1 MKDYLLIEKSKF
13 SVKPIA
19 NASDDDKYV
28 LEGVFTE
35 FDSENRNGR
44 VYTRKE
50 FQPHFNALKK
60 VVESGTAVGE
70 LDHPK
75 QFETTLR
82 NVSHKI
88 EEIWMDEENNRV
100 MGKIKLLDTDAGKQA
115 KAIIDAGIPLH
126 ISSRAAGTV
135 TEDKSVKIHK
145 LFTYDLVD
153 TPGFANARLSSVNES
168 FGMLNENT
176 KLDVFSDF
184 AIYEIGKQI
193 KQDIK
198 ELNNKNKH
206 VETMD
211 YLKESEFNKYTDF
224 TKEAIEGVK
233 SEIADMKEIQESII
247 EQNDGIVEEYSN
259 AEFKQKFE
267 SVNQKLSAIENWAD
281 HVKEEFDS
289 IKEANDGGKLGS
301 EDETIEYHV
310 GQEIMGKSIRAIEK
324 TDDGKT
330 TIYFEEEDE
339 PLILEAQLAKGES
352 LQVGQPF
359 RDKGNIVS
367 LEVQDDGSTKVYV
380 DAIDEPFV
388 IGKTKVDN
396 IIDDETLQEKYNDLE
411 AKFESMVKWSQH
423 VTETVS
429 AIEDW
434 SQHTTDTV
442 NGVEKWSQH
451 VTETV
456 SALEDWSDHA
466 TDTVSGVESW
476 SNHVTES
483 VSAIEN
489 WTDHV
494 TESVSSLENSGTKG
508 LSKRTGRINESKIED
523 FKESIYNKLEN
534 ILEAK
539 EQRATDNKSL
549 NESQKV
555 DLNES
560 KQEAPL
566 WMQLMPTKYKETW
579 SDLQEGEKS
588 RIKKRASLFNF
599 VNESSIKSFWNNEFT
614 KENLIR
620 EEKKENV
627 ENPSQS
633 QLTEARLAKLRGF
646 RMV

>member
-13 SVKPIA
+13 SVKPIP
-19 NASDDDKYV
+19 NAEGSDKYV

-115 KAIIDAGIPLH
+115 KAIVDAGIPLH

-176 KLDVFSDF
+176 ELDVFSDF
-184 AIYEIGKQI
+184 AIYETGKQI

-198 ELNNKNKH
+198 ELNTKNNQ

-211 YLKESEFNKYTDF
+211 FIKESEFNKYTDF

-259 AEFKQKFE
+259 AEFKQRFE
-267 SVNQKLSAIENWAD
+267 SVNEKLSAIENWAD

-289 IKEANDGGKLGS
+289 VNESNGNS
-301 EDETIEYHV
+301 EN
-310 GQEIMGKSIRAIEK
+310 KS
-324 TDDGKT
+324 
-330 TIYFEEEDE
+330 
-339 PLILEAQLAKGES
+339 
-352 LQVGQPF
+352 
-359 RDKGNIVS
+359 
-367 LEVQDDGSTKVYV
+367 
-380 DAIDEPFV
+380 
-388 IGKTKVDN
+388 
-396 IIDDETLQEKYNDLE
+396 LQEKYNDLE
-411 AKFESMVKWSQH
+411 AKFESMVKWTEH

-429 AIEDW
+429 AIEEW
-434 SQHTTDTV
+434 SDHATDTIS
-442 NGVEKWSQH
+442 GVEKWSGH

-456 SALEDWSDHA
+456 SALESWSDHA

-494 TESVSSLENSGTKG
+494 TESVSMLENSDTKG
-508 LSKRTGRINESKIED
+508 LNVNKQKINESKIED
-523 FKESIYNKLEN
+523 FKTSIYNKLEN

-555 DLNES
+555 DLNEG
-560 KQEAPL
+560 KEEAPL
-566 WMQLMPTKYKETW
+566 WMQLIPTKYKETY
-579 SDLQEGEKS
+579 SDLQEGEKL

-599 VNESSIKSFWNNEFT
+599 VNESAIKSFWNNEFT
-614 KENLIR
+614 KENLIK

-627 ENPSQS
+627 EKPSQS

-646 RMV
+646 KMI

>member
-19 NASDDDKYV
+19 NASDTDKYV

-50 FQPHFNALKK
+50 FQPHFEALKK

-75 QFETTLR
+75 QFETTLK

-88 EEIWMDEENNRV
+88 EEIWMDEKNNRV

-115 KAIIDAGIPLH
+115 KAIVDAGIPLH

-176 KLDVFSDF
+176 ELDVFSDF

-267 SVNQKLSAIENWAD
+267 SVNQKLSAIEKWAD

-289 IKEANDGGKLGS
+289 VKEGS
-301 EDETIEYHV
+301 D
-310 GQEIMGKSIRAIEK
+310 S
-324 TDDGKT
+324 
-330 TIYFEEEDE
+330 
-339 PLILEAQLAKGES
+339 S
-352 LQVGQPF
+352 
-359 RDKGNIVS
+359 
-367 LEVQDDGSTKVYV
+367 
-380 DAIDEPFV
+380 
-388 IGKTKVDN
+388 
-396 IIDDETLQEKYNDLE
+396 LQEKYDELE
-411 AKFESMVKWSQH
+411 AKFESMVNWSNH

-466 TDTVSGVESW
+466 TDTVSGVEKW

-494 TESVSSLENSGTKG
+494 TESVSSLENSGTKE
-508 LSKRTGRINESKIED
+508 LKNEKINESKIED

-539 EQRATDNKSL
+539 EQRATDNNSL

-579 SDLQEGEKS
+579 NDLQEGEKS

-599 VNESSIKSFWNNEFT
+599 VNESAIKSFWNNEFT
-614 KENLIR
+614 KENLIK

-627 ENPSQS
+627 EKPSQS

-646 RMV
+646 RMI

>member
-19 NASDDDKYV
+19 NASDNDKYV

-50 FQPHFNALKK
+50 FQPHFEALKK

-75 QFETTLR
+75 QFETTLK

-88 EEIWMDEENNRV
+88 EEIWMDEKNNRV

-115 KAIIDAGIPLH
+115 KAIVDAGIPLH

-176 KLDVFSDF
+176 ELDVFSDF

-267 SVNQKLSAIENWAD
+267 SVNQKLSAIEKWAD

-289 IKEANDGGKLGS
+289 VKEGS
-301 EDETIEYHV
+301 D
-310 GQEIMGKSIRAIEK
+310 S
-324 TDDGKT
+324 
-330 TIYFEEEDE
+330 
-339 PLILEAQLAKGES
+339 S
-352 LQVGQPF
+352 
-359 RDKGNIVS
+359 
-367 LEVQDDGSTKVYV
+367 
-380 DAIDEPFV
+380 
-388 IGKTKVDN
+388 
-396 IIDDETLQEKYNDLE
+396 LQEKYDELE
-411 AKFESMVKWSQH
+411 AKFESMVNWSNH

-434 SQHTTDTV
+434 SQHATDTV
-442 NGVEKWSQH
+442 NGVESWSQH

-466 TDTVSGVESW
+466 TDTVSGVEKW

-494 TESVSSLENSGTKG
+494 TESVSSLENSDTKG
-508 LSKRTGRINESKIED
+508 VRNEKINESKIED

-539 EQRATDNKSL
+539 EQRATDNNSL

-579 SDLQEGEKS
+579 NDLQEGEKS

-599 VNESSIKSFWNNEFT
+599 INESSIKSFWNNEFT
-614 KENLIR
+614 KENLIK

-627 ENPSQS
+627 EKPSQS

-646 RMV
+646 RMI

>member
-13 SVKPIA
+13 SVKPNP
-19 NASDDDKYV
+19 NAVGTDKYV

-50 FQPHFNALKK
+50 FQPHFEALKK

-75 QFETTLR
+75 QFETTLK

-88 EEIWMDEENNRV
+88 EEIWMDDENNRV

-115 KAIIDAGIPLH
+115 KAIVDAGIPLH

-176 KLDVFSDF
+176 ELDVFSDF

-247 EQNDGIVEEYSN
+247 EQNDGIVEEYNN

-267 SVNQKLSAIENWAD
+267 SVNQKLSAIEKWAD

-289 IKEANDGGKLGS
+289 VKEGS
-301 EDETIEYHV
+301 D
-310 GQEIMGKSIRAIEK
+310 S
-324 TDDGKT
+324 
-330 TIYFEEEDE
+330 
-339 PLILEAQLAKGES
+339 S
-352 LQVGQPF
+352 
-359 RDKGNIVS
+359 
-367 LEVQDDGSTKVYV
+367 
-380 DAIDEPFV
+380 
-388 IGKTKVDN
+388 
-396 IIDDETLQEKYNDLE
+396 LQEKYDELE
-411 AKFESMVKWSQH
+411 AKFESMVNWSNH

-466 TDTVSGVESW
+466 TDTVSGVEKW

-494 TESVSSLENSGTKG
+494 TESVSNLENSDTKE
-508 LSKRTGRINESKIED
+508 LNTKSEKINETKIED

-560 KQEAPL
+560 EQEAPL

-579 SDLQEGEKS
+579 NDLQEGEKS
-588 RIKKRASLFNF
+588 RIQKRASLFNF

-627 ENPSQS
+627 EKPSQS

-646 RMV
+646 RMI

>member
-13 SVKPIA
+13 SVKPNT
-19 NASDDDKYV
+19 NAVGADKYV

-50 FQPHFNALKK
+50 FQPHFEALKK

-75 QFETTLR
+75 QFETTLK

-88 EEIWMDEENNRV
+88 EEIWMDDENNRV

-115 KAIIDAGIPLH
+115 KAIVDAGIPLH

-176 KLDVFSDF
+176 ELDVFSDF

-198 ELNNKNKH
+198 ELNNKNKQ

-233 SEIADMKEIQESII
+233 SEIAEMKEIQESII
-247 EQNDGIVEEYSN
+247 EQNDGIVEEYNN

-267 SVNQKLSAIENWAD
+267 SVNQKLAAIEKWAD

-289 IKEANDGGKLGS
+289 VNAGS
-301 EDETIEYHV
+301 D
-310 GQEIMGKSIRAIEK
+310 S
-324 TDDGKT
+324 
-330 TIYFEEEDE
+330 
-339 PLILEAQLAKGES
+339 S
-352 LQVGQPF
+352 
-359 RDKGNIVS
+359 
-367 LEVQDDGSTKVYV
+367 
-380 DAIDEPFV
+380 
-388 IGKTKVDN
+388 
-396 IIDDETLQEKYNDLE
+396 LQEKYDELE
-411 AKFESMVKWSQH
+411 AKFESMVNWSEH

-429 AIEDW
+429 AIENW
-434 SQHTTDTV
+434 SDHATETI
-442 NGVEKWSQH
+442 NGVEKWSNH

-466 TDTVSGVESW
+466 TDTVSGVEKW
-476 SNHVTES
+476 SEHVTES

-494 TESVSSLENSGTKG
+494 TESVTNLESSDTK
-508 LSKRTGRINESKIED
+508 SEKINETKIEN
-523 FKESIYNKLEN
+523 FKESIYNKLES

-549 NESQKV
+549 NESQEV
-555 DLNES
+555 NLNES
-560 KQEAPL
+560 EQEAPL

-579 SDLQEGEKS
+579 NDLQEGEKS

-620 EEKKENV
+620 EEKKEDV
-627 ENPSQS
+627 EKLSQS

-646 RMV
+646 RMI

>member
-19 NASDDDKYV
+19 NASDNDKYV

-50 FQPHFNALKK
+50 FQPHFEALKK

-115 KAIIDAGIPLH
+115 KAIVDAGIPLH

-176 KLDVFSDF
+176 ELDVFSDF

-198 ELNNKNKH
+198 ELNNKNKN

-267 SVNQKLSAIENWAD
+267 SVNQKLSAIEKWAD

-289 IKEANDGGKLGS
+289 VKESSDS
-301 EDETIEYHV
+301 
-310 GQEIMGKSIRAIEK
+310 S
-324 TDDGKT
+324 
-330 TIYFEEEDE
+330 
-339 PLILEAQLAKGES
+339 
-352 LQVGQPF
+352 
-359 RDKGNIVS
+359 
-367 LEVQDDGSTKVYV
+367 
-380 DAIDEPFV
+380 
-388 IGKTKVDN
+388 
-396 IIDDETLQEKYNDLE
+396 LQEKYDKLE
-411 AKFESMVKWSQH
+411 AKFESMVNWSEH

-442 NGVEKWSQH
+442 NGVESWSKH

-483 VSAIEN
+483 VSSIEN
-489 WTDHV
+489 WTEHV
-494 TESVSSLENSGTKG
+494 TESVSMLENSDTKE
-508 LSKRTGRINESKIED
+508 LSKGNEKINESKIED

-539 EQRATDNKSL
+539 EQRATDNNSL
-549 NESQKV
+549 NESQTV
-555 DLNES
+555 DLNEG
-560 KQEAPL
+560 KEEAPL
-566 WMQLMPTKYKETW
+566 WMQLIPTKYKETY
-579 SDLQEGEKS
+579 SDLQEGEKL

-599 VNESSIKSFWNNEFT
+599 VNESAIKSFWNNEFT
-614 KENLIR
+614 KENLIK

-646 RMV
+646 RMI

>member
-19 NASDDDKYV
+19 NASDTDKYV

-50 FQPHFNALKK
+50 FQPHFEALKK

-75 QFETTLR
+75 QFETTLK

-88 EEIWMDEENNRV
+88 EEIWMDEKNNRV

-115 KAIIDAGIPLH
+115 KAIVDAGIPLH

-176 KLDVFSDF
+176 ELDVFSDF

-206 VETMD
+206 IETMD

-247 EQNDGIVEEYSN
+247 EQNDGIVEEYNN

-267 SVNQKLSAIENWAD
+267 SVNQKLSAIEKWAD

-289 IKEANDGGKLGS
+289 VKEGS
-301 EDETIEYHV
+301 D
-310 GQEIMGKSIRAIEK
+310 S
-324 TDDGKT
+324 
-330 TIYFEEEDE
+330 
-339 PLILEAQLAKGES
+339 S
-352 LQVGQPF
+352 
-359 RDKGNIVS
+359 
-367 LEVQDDGSTKVYV
+367 
-380 DAIDEPFV
+380 
-388 IGKTKVDN
+388 
-396 IIDDETLQEKYNDLE
+396 LQEKYDELE
-411 AKFESMVKWSQH
+411 AKFESMVNWSNH

-489 WTDHV
+489 
-494 TESVSSLENSGTKG
+494 
-508 LSKRTGRINESKIED
+508 
-523 FKESIYNKLEN
+523 
-534 ILEAK
+534 
-539 EQRATDNKSL
+539 
-549 NESQKV
+549 
-555 DLNES
+555 
-560 KQEAPL
+560 
-566 WMQLMPTKYKETW
+566 
-579 SDLQEGEKS
+579 
-588 RIKKRASLFNF
+588 
-599 VNESSIKSFWNNEFT
+599 
-614 KENLIR
+614 
-620 EEKKENV
+620 
-627 ENPSQS
+627 
-633 QLTEARLAKLRGF
+633 
-646 RMV
+646 

>member
-13 SVKPIA
+13 SVKPIP
-19 NASDDDKYV
+19 NAEGSDKYV

-115 KAIIDAGIPLH
+115 KAIVDAGIPLH

-176 KLDVFSDF
+176 ELDVFSNF
-184 AIYEIGKQI
+184 AIYETGKQI
-193 KQDIK
+193 KRDIK

-259 AEFKQKFE
+259 AEFKQKFK
-267 SVNQKLSAIENWAD
+267 SVNEKLAAIENWAN

-289 IKEANDGGKLGS
+289 VNESNGNLGNS
-301 EDETIEYHV
+301 
-310 GQEIMGKSIRAIEK
+310 
-324 TDDGKT
+324 
-330 TIYFEEEDE
+330 
-339 PLILEAQLAKGES
+339 S
-352 LQVGQPF
+352 LQN
-359 RDKGNIVS
+359 K
-367 LEVQDDGSTKVYV
+367 Y
-380 DAIDEPFV
+380 DE
-388 IGKTKVDN
+388 
-396 IIDDETLQEKYNDLE
+396 LE
-411 AKFESMVKWSQH
+411 AKFESMVKWTEH

-429 AIEDW
+429 AIEEW
-434 SQHTTDTV
+434 SDHATDTIS
-442 NGVEKWSQH
+442 GVEKWSGH

-508 LSKRTGRINESKIED
+508 LRNEKINESKIED

-555 DLNES
+555 DLNEG
-560 KQEAPL
+560 KEEAPL
-566 WMQLMPTKYKETW
+566 WMQLIPTKYKETYN
-579 SDLQEGEKS
+579 DLQEGEKL

-614 KENLIR
+614 KENLIK
-620 EEKKENV
+620 EEKKENIQK
-627 ENPSQS
+627 PSQS

-646 RMV
+646 KMI

>member
-267 SVNQKLSAIENWAD
+267 SVNQKLSAIEKWAD

-289 IKEANDGGKLGS
+289 VKESSDS
-301 EDETIEYHV
+301 
-310 GQEIMGKSIRAIEK
+310 S
-324 TDDGKT
+324 
-330 TIYFEEEDE
+330 
-339 PLILEAQLAKGES
+339 
-352 LQVGQPF
+352 
-359 RDKGNIVS
+359 
-367 LEVQDDGSTKVYV
+367 
-380 DAIDEPFV
+380 
-388 IGKTKVDN
+388 
-396 IIDDETLQEKYNDLE
+396 LQEKYDELE
-411 AKFESMVKWSQH
+411 AKFESMVNWSQH

-508 LSKRTGRINESKIED
+508 LRNEKINESKIED

-599 VNESSIKSFWNNEFT
+599 VNESAIKSFWNNEFT
-614 KENLIR
+614 KENLIK

-627 ENPSQS
+627 EKPSQS

-646 RMV
+646 RMI

>member
-13 SVKPIA
+13 SVKP
-19 NASDDDKYV
+19 NADATGADKYI

-50 FQPHFNALKK
+50 FQPHFDALKK

-115 KAIIDAGIPLH
+115 KAIVDAGIPLH

-176 KLDVFSDF
+176 ELDVFSDF

-198 ELNNKNKH
+198 ELNNKNKN

-233 SEIADMKEIQESII
+233 SEIADIKEIQESII

-267 SVNQKLSAIENWAD
+267 SVNQKLSAIEKWAD

-289 IKEANDGGKLGS
+289 VKESSDS
-301 EDETIEYHV
+301 
-310 GQEIMGKSIRAIEK
+310 S
-324 TDDGKT
+324 
-330 TIYFEEEDE
+330 
-339 PLILEAQLAKGES
+339 
-352 LQVGQPF
+352 
-359 RDKGNIVS
+359 
-367 LEVQDDGSTKVYV
+367 
-380 DAIDEPFV
+380 
-388 IGKTKVDN
+388 
-396 IIDDETLQEKYNDLE
+396 LQEKYDELE
-411 AKFESMVKWSQH
+411 AKFESMVNWSEH

-434 SQHTTDTV
+434 SEHTTETV
-442 NGVEKWSQH
+442 NGVESWSKH

-483 VSAIEN
+483 VSSIEN
-489 WTDHV
+489 WTEHV
-494 TESVSSLENSGTKG
+494 TESVSMLENSDTKE
-508 LSKRTGRINESKIED
+508 LSKGNEKINESKIED

-539 EQRATDNKSL
+539 EQRATDNNSL
-549 NESQKV
+549 NESQTV
-555 DLNES
+555 DLNEG
-560 KQEAPL
+560 KEEAPL
-566 WMQLMPTKYKETW
+566 WMQLIPTKYKETY
-579 SDLQEGEKS
+579 SDLQEGEKL

-599 VNESSIKSFWNNEFT
+599 VNESAIKSFWNNEFT
-614 KENLIR
+614 KENLIK

-646 RMV
+646 RMI

>member
-19 NASDDDKYV
+19 NASDNDKYV

-50 FQPHFNALKK
+50 FQPHFDALKK

-115 KAIIDAGIPLH
+115 KAIVDAGIPLH

-176 KLDVFSDF
+176 ELDVFSDF

-198 ELNNKNKH
+198 ELNNKNKN

-267 SVNQKLSAIENWAD
+267 SVNQKLSAIEKWAD

-289 IKEANDGGKLGS
+289 VKESSDS
-301 EDETIEYHV
+301 
-310 GQEIMGKSIRAIEK
+310 S
-324 TDDGKT
+324 
-330 TIYFEEEDE
+330 
-339 PLILEAQLAKGES
+339 
-352 LQVGQPF
+352 
-359 RDKGNIVS
+359 
-367 LEVQDDGSTKVYV
+367 
-380 DAIDEPFV
+380 
-388 IGKTKVDN
+388 
-396 IIDDETLQEKYNDLE
+396 LQEKYDKLE
-411 AKFESMVKWSQH
+411 AKFESMVNWSEH

-442 NGVEKWSQH
+442 NGVESWSKH

-483 VSAIEN
+483 VSSIEN
-489 WTDHV
+489 WTEHV
-494 TESVSSLENSGTKG
+494 TESVSMLENSDTKE
-508 LSKRTGRINESKIED
+508 LSKGNEKINESKIED

-539 EQRATDNKSL
+539 EQRATDNNSL
-549 NESQKV
+549 NESQTV
-555 DLNES
+555 DLNEG
-560 KQEAPL
+560 KEEAPL
-566 WMQLMPTKYKETW
+566 WMQLIPTKYKETY
-579 SDLQEGEKS
+579 SDLQEGEKL

-599 VNESSIKSFWNNEFT
+599 VNESAIKSFWNNEFT
-614 KENLIR
+614 KENLIK

-646 RMV
+646 RMI

>member
-13 SVKPIA
+13 SVKPNP
-19 NASDDDKYV
+19 NAVGTDKYV

-50 FQPHFNALKK
+50 FQPHFEALKK

-75 QFETTLR
+75 QFETTLK

-88 EEIWMDEENNRV
+88 EEIWMDDENNRV

-115 KAIIDAGIPLH
+115 KAIVDAGIPLH

-168 FGMLNENT
+168 FGMLNENAE
-176 KLDVFSDF
+176 LDVFSDF

-198 ELNNKNKH
+198 ELNNKNKY

-233 SEIADMKEIQESII
+233 SEIAEMKEIQESII
-247 EQNDGIVEEYSN
+247 EQNDGIVEEYNN

-267 SVNQKLSAIENWAD
+267 SVNQKLSAIEKWAD

-289 IKEANDGGKLGS
+289 VNAGS
-301 EDETIEYHV
+301 D
-310 GQEIMGKSIRAIEK
+310 S
-324 TDDGKT
+324 
-330 TIYFEEEDE
+330 
-339 PLILEAQLAKGES
+339 S
-352 LQVGQPF
+352 LQE
-359 RDKGNIVS
+359 R
-367 LEVQDDGSTKVYV
+367 Y
-380 DAIDEPFV
+380 DE
-388 IGKTKVDN
+388 
-396 IIDDETLQEKYNDLE
+396 LE
-411 AKFESMVKWSQH
+411 AKFESMVKWSEH

-429 AIEDW
+429 AIENW
-434 SQHTTDTV
+434 SDHATETI
-442 NGVEKWSQH
+442 NGVEKWSNH

-466 TDTVSGVESW
+466 TDTVSGVEKW
-476 SNHVTES
+476 SEHVTES

-494 TESVSSLENSGTKG
+494 TESVTNLENSDTKE
-508 LSKRTGRINESKIED
+508 LNTKSEKINESKISD

-549 NESQKV
+549 NESQEV

-560 KQEAPL
+560 EQEEPL
-566 WMQLMPTKYKETW
+566 WLQLMPAKYKETW
-579 SDLQEGEKS
+579 NGLQESEKS
-588 RIKKRASLFNF
+588 RIQKRAGLFNF

-627 ENPSQS
+627 EKLSQS

-646 RMV
+646 RMI